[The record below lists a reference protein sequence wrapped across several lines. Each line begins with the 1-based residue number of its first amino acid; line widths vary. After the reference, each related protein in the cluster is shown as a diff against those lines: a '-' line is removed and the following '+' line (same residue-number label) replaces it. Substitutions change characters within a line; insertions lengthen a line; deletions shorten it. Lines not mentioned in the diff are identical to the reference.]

1 MLKKFKQVWHR
12 REIRDA
18 IEQKLQGLFGV
29 KATNA
34 NSKQLYKA
42 IALVARDRIMERW
55 AISEEKVHEANG
67 KKLYYMSMEF
77 LIGRALSNNLANLAL
92 DDTFAAV

>member
-29 KATNA
+29 KAANA

-42 IALVARDRIMERW
+42 IALVARDRIMEKW
-55 AISEEKVHEANG
+55 AASEEKVHAANG
-67 KKLYYMSMEF
+67 KKVIIF
-77 LIGRALSNNLANLAL
+77 ALIILKICLKVSI
-92 DDTFAAV
+92 

>member
-29 KATNA
+29 KAPNA
-34 NSKQLYKA
+34 SPKQLYKA

-55 AISEEKVHEANG
+55 AISEEKVHDANG
-67 KKLYYMSMEF
+67 KKLYYRSMEF
-77 LIGRALSNNLANLAL
+77 LIGGPQQQSGQLG
-92 DDTFAAV
+92 VG